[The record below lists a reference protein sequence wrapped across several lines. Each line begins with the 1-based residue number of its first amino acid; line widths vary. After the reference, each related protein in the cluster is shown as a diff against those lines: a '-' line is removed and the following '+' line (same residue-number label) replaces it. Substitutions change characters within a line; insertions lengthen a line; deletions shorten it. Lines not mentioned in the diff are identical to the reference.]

1 MIDFDCKLEIF
12 NIGSG
17 KSYSF
22 EKIIQLFE
30 KKSGKKIK
38 RENKVSKDNNIS
50 KIQADISKITKKTG
64 WHPKYN
70 FEEGVE
76 KILLEKNLLFK

>member
-1 MIDFDCKLEIF
+1 MKIF

-17 KSYSF
+17 ECYSF
-22 EKIIQLFE
+22 EKIIKIFE

-38 RENKVSKDNNIS
+38 RENKVSKKNNIP
-50 KIQADISKITKKTG
+50 KIKANINKIYKKTG
-64 WHPKYN
+64 WYPKYN

-76 KILLEKNLLFK
+76 KILLKKGLLAK